1 MKTEDILKW
10 GAIAVAGWWLMGK
23 ISEPGGLSNLFGGGA
38 TVPAVP
44 QPQPQLPPAGQQVVD
59 QGGRQVPS
67 QLVEAT
73 GLPVAAAQMVALVPA
88 NQLMNFDHW
97 NYYYNQTTGN
107 IGPSPESVG
116 IQRQNPMPAMTIN
129 QWMSAVGGNVDL
141 SGFRNM
147 GRLFNAI
154 QSGGSVQ

>member
-10 GAIAVAGWWLMGK
+10 GAVAVAGWWLMGK
-23 ISEPGGLSNLFGGGA
+23 INEPGGLSNLFGGGA
-38 TVPAVP
+38 AVPAVAADT
-44 QPQPQLPPAGQQVVD
+44 QPQLPPAGQQVVD
-59 QGGRQVPS
+59 QGGQPVTSTPAVS
-67 QLVEAT
+67 
-73 GLPVAAAQMVALVPA
+73 LPVAAAQMLALVSPG
-88 NQLMNFDHW
+88 QSMNFDHW

-116 IQRQNPMPAMTIN
+116 IERQSPMPAITIN
-129 QWMSAVGGNVDL
+129 QWMTAVGGNVDL